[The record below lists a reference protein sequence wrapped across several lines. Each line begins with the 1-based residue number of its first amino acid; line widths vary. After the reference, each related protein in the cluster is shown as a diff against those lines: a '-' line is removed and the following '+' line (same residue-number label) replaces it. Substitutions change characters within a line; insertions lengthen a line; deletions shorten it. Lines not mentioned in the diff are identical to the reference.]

1 MNVFE
6 VIGLIAS
13 VLVVFSMV
21 FKTTTYKGTM
31 IMRVLNGLGSVFFII
46 YGFILP
52 AIATAITNI
61 CAFVLNIYW
70 LVKEYKDHKKLD
82 NSK

>member
-1 MNVFE
+1 MSNFE
-6 VIGLIAS
+6 ILGLIAS
-13 VLVVFSMV
+13 LLVVISMV

-31 IMRVLNGLGSVFFII
+31 IMRFLNGLGSIFFVL

-52 AIATAITNI
+52 AYSTAITNI
-61 CAFVLNIYW
+61 CAFILNLYW
-70 LVKEYKDHKKLD
+70 LIKEYKDHTKN

>member
-1 MNVFE
+1 MNNFE
-6 VIGLIAS
+6 LIGLIAS

-31 IMRVLNGLGSVFFII
+31 IMRMLNGLGSVFFII

-52 AIATAITNI
+52 AISTAITNI
-61 CAFVLNIYW
+61 CAFILNIYW
-70 LVKEYKDHKKLD
+70 LIKEYKDHKKLN

>member
-1 MNVFE
+1 MSNIE
-6 VIGLIAS
+6 ILGLIAS
-13 VLVVFSMV
+13 LLIVFSMV
-21 FKTTTYKGTM
+21 FKTTTYKGTI
-31 IMRVLNGLGSVFFII
+31 IMRALNGLGSIFFII

-61 CAFVLNIYW
+61 CAFILNIYW
-70 LVKEYKDHKKLD
+70 LIKEYKDHNKN